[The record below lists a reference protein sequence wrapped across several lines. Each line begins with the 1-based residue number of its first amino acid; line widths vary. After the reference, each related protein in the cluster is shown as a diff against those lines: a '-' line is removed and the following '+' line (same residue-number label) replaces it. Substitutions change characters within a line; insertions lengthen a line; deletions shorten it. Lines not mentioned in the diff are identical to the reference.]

1 MICFVQAFLF
11 PQLLYL
17 DLISTQMVATWTTH
31 DWGFLFL
38 LLLCRLRH
46 LSLFRSILWPKE

>member
-46 LSLFRSILWPKE
+46 LSLLRSSLWPKE